1 MAKGTVE
8 RKYYNS
14 AIGSWAGFIYQGL
27 CGLYHCLSLIA
38 KDKDRYNGY
47 KLYLDS
53 YEDFAIMDDRGKLV
67 SLHQCKNEKNV
78 TDYTAEFRKM
88 KRKLKIFAEQEEP
101 VCTEDCK
108 LYFHTNKDLKVE
120 KGIDMYPFKSTQNYC
135 EPGELLNLM
144 YDIVNPL
151 LQKNEHT
158 IYKVVYSLV
167 ALVDQKVLDI
177 HQKYITKKNKEA
189 LHKIAKEEYSA
200 ISFQSIIDRLFAK
213 EEYFAYDRESYITRI
228 KYKLI
233 QDLDDICGDE
243 DNDEITDEQKE
254 RILFLIER
262 LRTMKSDAMES
273 FLQRVHPINDISKR
287 SIDDYANVSA
297 NGKARALFNVVSELE
312 LLEDDLSWNTAK
324 GKETPTS
331 LNKDIKAA
339 TLCKKII
346 RNRTNNDSLYE
357 YDWLVGDV
365 CETVDNIGT
374 YLPAISDVESKA
386 NDERSIFETKKV
398 GLVSK
403 QDKIDGKY

>member
-1 MAKGTVE
+1 MAKNTIE

-27 CGLYHCLSLIA
+27 CGLYHCLRLIA
-38 KDKDRYNGY
+38 EDRDKYKDY

-53 YEDFAIMDDRGKLV
+53 YEDFAIMADNDKLV

-88 KRKLKIFAEQEEP
+88 KRKLKILADQ
-101 VCTEDCK
+101 CTDECR
-108 LYFHTNKDLKVE
+108 LYFHTNKELKVE
-120 KGIDMYPFKSTQNYC
+120 QGIIMYPFTNNQNYS
-135 EPGELLNLM
+135 EPGELISLIYGVVNL
-144 YDIVNPL
+144 L
-151 LQKNEHT
+151 LHQNEST
-158 IYKVVYSLV
+158 INKVVYSLV

-189 LHKIAKEEYSA
+189 LYKIAKEEYSA
-200 ISFQSIIDRLFAK
+200 ISFQSIIDRFFAK
-213 EEYFAYDRESYITRI
+213 EEVFAYDRDSYITRI

-233 QDLDDICGDE
+233 KDLDNMCSDV

-254 RILFLIER
+254 RISFLIER
-262 LRTMKSDAMES
+262 LRAMKPDEMEP
-273 FLQRVHPINDISKR
+273 FLRRVHPIDDISKR
-287 SIDDYANVSA
+287 SVDDYANVSA
-297 NGKARALFNVVSELE
+297 NGKVLALFNVVSELE
-312 LLEDDLSWNTAK
+312 LLDDDLSWNTTK

-331 LNKDIKAA
+331 LNKDMKAA

-346 RNRTNNDSLYE
+346 RNKTNNDSLYE

-365 CETVDNIGT
+365 LEIIDDIGA
-374 YLPAISDVESKA
+374 YLPTISDLESKT